1 MPAIANHTPAE
12 VRKMNKE
19 DRTILLSRFNL
30 EVTLQEL
37 SRCRQA
43 VRSGTIWRLAERRS
57 HQHPALREA
66 FLWFTTNPSKAVLEP
81 LILDEV
87 SASKETG
94 EERGRWE
101 ENWDWLVSSQQT
113 PRNGG
118 ESWGGNDTHNRP
130 HIQMAMRNLHSRWR
144 SQKQGDVIVFYGT
157 TPPWRDKIG
166 ELVDRLSNLDY
177 ELFVQTPIG
186 IIPYGLEDLNPWAHV
201 EGPSLDLE

>member
-66 FLWFTTNPSKAVLEP
+66 F
-81 LILDEV
+81 
-87 SASKETG
+87 
-94 EERGRWE
+94 
-101 ENWDWLVSSQQT
+101 
-113 PRNGG
+113 
-118 ESWGGNDTHNRP
+118 
-130 HIQMAMRNLHSRWR
+130 
-144 SQKQGDVIVFYGT
+144 
-157 TPPWRDKIG
+157 
-166 ELVDRLSNLDY
+166 
-177 ELFVQTPIG
+177 FVAYYKPIKSG
-186 IIPYGLEDLNPWAHV
+186 
-201 EGPSLDLE
+201 S